1 MFSSIRNVLVVCS
14 VFAGTAC
21 GSASQSA
28 ETEETA
34 PRSSRNE
41 LVAAD
46 IMATNTGSVY
56 DAIRRLRP
64 AWLRARTA
72 VGGAAIPPVVYV
84 DGVRSG
90 DFSYLQSIGIE
101 EVERVRFVNARDA
114 TTRWGTGHAGGAIEV
129 MRKTGR

>member
-1 MFSSIRNVLVVCS
+1 
-14 VFAGTAC
+14 
-21 GSASQSA
+21 
-28 ETEETA
+28 
-34 PRSSRNE
+34 
-41 LVAAD
+41 
-46 IMATNTGSVY
+46 MATNTGSVY

-72 VGGAAIPPVVYV
+72 VGGDAILPVVYL
-84 DGVRSG
+84 DGVRGG
-90 DFSYLQSIGIE
+90 DLSYLQSIGIE